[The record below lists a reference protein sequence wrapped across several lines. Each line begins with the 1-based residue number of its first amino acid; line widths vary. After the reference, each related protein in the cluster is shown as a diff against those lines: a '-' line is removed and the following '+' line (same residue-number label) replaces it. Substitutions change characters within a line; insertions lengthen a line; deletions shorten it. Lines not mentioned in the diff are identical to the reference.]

1 MTFPEI
7 FESFKNHEYV
17 RRKCWHNDVFV
28 QYRIPVDLIRLVQ
41 FIEGSQAY
49 ADQPFV
55 ISNDTRLTASDL
67 FADDWVVKE
76 EQKVVKEEQ
85 KRENFWDYVRNL
97 DHDSDEWSIAM
108 EIGQEYHDS
117 GKDPNEY
124 LEEIKEIVSKKLKR
138 ASKTKKK

>member
-7 FESFKNHEYV
+7 FNNFKNHEYIQ
-17 RRKCWHNDVFV
+17 RKCWHKDVFI

-41 FIEGSQAY
+41 FIEDSQAF
-49 ADQPFV
+49 ADLPLV

-76 EQKVVKEEQ
+76 ES
-85 KRENFWDYVRNL
+85 KRKDFWDYVRNL
-97 DHDSDEWSIAM
+97 DHESDEWCIAM

-124 LEEIKEIVSKKLKR
+124 LEEIKETVNRQLKR
-138 ASKTKKK
+138 TSKTKKK

>member
-7 FESFKNHEYV
+7 FNNFKNHKYV
-17 RRKCWHNDVFV
+17 QRKCWHKDVFI
-28 QYRIPVDLIRLVQ
+28 QYRDSVNLIRLVQ

-49 ADQPFV
+49 ADEPFV
-55 ISNDTRLTASDL
+55 IDNDTRLTASDL

-76 EQKVVKEEQ
+76 EP
-85 KRENFWDYVRNL
+85 KRKDFWDYVRNL
-97 DHDSDEWSIAM
+97 DHESDKWRIAM

-124 LEEIKEIVSKKLKR
+124 LEEIKETVNRQLKR
-138 ASKTKKK
+138 TSKTKKK

>member
-7 FESFKNHEYV
+7 FENFKNHEYV
-17 RRKCWHNDVFV
+17 RRKCWHKDVFV

-49 ADQPFV
+49 SDQPFV
-55 ISNDTRLTASDL
+55 ISNDTRLSASDL

-76 EQKVVKEEQ
+76 EQK
-85 KRENFWDYVRNL
+85 RENFWNYVRNL
-97 DHDSDEWSIAM
+97 DHESDEWHIAM
-108 EIGQEYHDS
+108 EIGQKYHES

-124 LEEIKEIVSKKLKR
+124 LEEIQETVNRQLKR
-138 ASKTKKK
+138 ASKTEKK

>member
-7 FESFKNHEYV
+7 FNNFKNHEYIQ
-17 RRKCWHNDVFV
+17 RKCWHKDVFI

-41 FIEGSQAY
+41 FIEDSQAF

-76 EQKVVKEEQ
+76 ES
-85 KRENFWDYVRNL
+85 KRKDFWDYVRNL
-97 DHDSDEWSIAM
+97 DHESDEWCIAM

-124 LEEIKEIVSKKLKR
+124 LEEIKETVNRQLKR
-138 ASKTKKK
+138 TSKTKKK